1 VRARVIIVALVILFG
16 MMWPTLMKV
25 LDAYARRQLENSM
38 KELKLIVDERMTK
51 LAGPIANNK

>member
-1 VRARVIIVALVILFG
+1 
-16 MMWPTLMKV
+16 MWPTLMKV